1 MPFFI
6 PIFYMAR
13 QRRRKLME
21 QPIEVVIEDLSH
33 DGRGIAR
40 INGKVMF
47 VNGALPGEKVIA
59 KHTGG
64 NKNFEEGL
72 AIEILQSAEDRV
84 EAKCQFYDVCNGCT
98 MMHLAPVKQIEFKQ
112 NTLKQNLLKMA
123 KIQPESWLQPLTA
136 DSWHYR
142 RRARLSVRWVIAKD
156 KVLVGFREKNGRYV
170 ADMDYCEVLQKP
182 LDDLLKPLAQMIE
195 QLSIRQHIAQI
206 EASIADNDVALIIR
220 HLKPIREADEKLLLE
235 FAAQQGV
242 RIYSQSK
249 GPNTIIEMT
258 QSVQPLYF
266 DMPDYNVRMEFLP
279 SDFIQVNAKMNDK
292 MIAQAI
298 KLLDIQADDVVLD
311 LFCGLGNFTLPLA
324 TKVKEIVGIE
334 GEQSLVERAIAN
346 AQLNHLDNVKF
357 EMADLRRNHENSEW
371 FKKDYSKVLIDPP
384 RSGAWEVL
392 PLIAQTQ
399 AKTLLYVSC
408 HPASLARDSDRLVNQ
423 LGFKLVKAGVMDMF
437 PHTSHVESMALFVR

>member
-1 MPFFI
+1 
-6 PIFYMAR
+6 MAR

-40 INGKVMF
+40 VNGKVMF
-47 VNGALPGEKVIA
+47 VNGALPGEKVMV

-72 AIEILQSAEDRV
+72 AIEILEASEDRV
-84 EAKCQFYDVCNGCT
+84 EAKCGFYEVCNGCT
-98 MMHLAPVKQIEFKQ
+98 MMHLAPQKQIEFKQ

-123 KIQPESWLQPLTA
+123 KIKPEEWMLPLTA

-142 RRARLSVRWVIAKD
+142 RRARLSVRWVVAKD
-156 KVLVGFREKNGRYV
+156 KVLVGFREKEGRYV
-170 ADMDYCEVLQKP
+170 ADMDYCEILQKP
-182 LDDLLKPLAQMIE
+182 LDDLLKPLAGMIE
-195 QLSIRQHIAQI
+195 KLFIRQHIAQI
-206 EASIADNDVALIIR
+206 EASIADDDVALIIR
-220 HLKPIREADEKLLLE
+220 HLKPIRDDDEKILLD
-235 FAAQQGV
+235 FAEEQGV

-249 GPNTIIEMT
+249 GPKTIFEMT
-258 QSVQPLYF
+258 KKDRPLFF
-266 DMPDYNVRMEFLP
+266 DMPEYNIRMEFLP
-279 SDFIQVNAKMNDK
+279 SDFIQVNGKMNDK
-292 MIAQAI
+292 MISQAMN
-298 KLLDIQADDVVLD
+298 LLDVQADDVILD

-334 GEQSLVERAIAN
+334 GEQSLVDRAIAN
-346 AQLNHLDNVKF
+346 AKLNQLNNVEF
-357 EMADLRRNHENSEW
+357 EVADLRRNHEHSEW

-392 PLIAQTQ
+392 PLIAQTK
-399 AKTLLYVSC
+399 ANTLLYVSC
-408 HPASLARDSDRLVNQ
+408 HPASLARDTDRLVNQ

-437 PHTSHVESMALFVR
+437 PHTSHVESIALFTR

>member
-1 MPFFI
+1 
-6 PIFYMAR
+6 
-13 QRRRKLME
+13 ME
-21 QPIEVVIEDLSH
+21 QPVEVVIEDLSH

-47 VNGALPGEKVIA
+47 VNGALPGEKVMA

-72 AIEILQSAEDRV
+72 AIEVLEASDDRV
-84 EAKCQFYDVCNGCT
+84 EAQCQFYDVCNGCT
-98 MMHLAPVKQIEFKQ
+98 MMHLEPKKQIEFKQ

-123 KIQPESWLQPLTA
+123 KIQPEEWMEPLTA

-142 RRARLSVRWVIAKD
+142 RRARLSVRWVIAKE
-156 KVLVGFREKNGRYV
+156 KVLVGFREKDGRYV

-182 LDDLLKPLAQMIE
+182 LDGLLKPLAVMIE
-195 QLSIRQHIAQI
+195 QLYIKQHIAQI
-206 EASIADNDVALIIR
+206 EASIADDDVALIIR
-220 HLKPIREADEKLLLE
+220 HLKPIREDDEKVLLD
-235 FAAQQGV
+235 FAEKNDV

-249 GPNTIIEMT
+249 GPKTIFEMT
-258 QSVQPLYF
+258 KCDKPLYF

-279 SDFIQVNAKMNDK
+279 SDFIQVNAKMNEK

-298 KLLDIQADDVVLD
+298 KLLDIKEEDIVLD

-324 TKVKEIVGIE
+324 TKVRKIVGIE
-334 GEQSLVERAIAN
+334 GDQSLVDRAIHN
-346 AQLNHLDNVKF
+346 AELNKLDNVAF
-357 EMADLRRNHENSEW
+357 YEADLRRNHENSEW
-371 FKKDYSKVLIDPP
+371 FQHDYTKVLIDPP

-392 PLIAQTQ
+392 PLIAQTK

-408 HPASLARDSDRLVNQ
+408 HPASLARDTDRLVNE

-437 PHTSHVESMALFVR
+437 PHTSHVESIALFTR

>member
-1 MPFFI
+1 
-6 PIFYMAR
+6 MAR
-13 QRRRKLME
+13 QRKRTLME

-40 INGKVMF
+40 IDGKVMF
-47 VNGALPGEKVIA
+47 VNGALPGERVIV

-72 AIEILQSAEDRV
+72 AIEILEASDDRV
-84 EAKCQFYDVCNGCT
+84 EAKCEFYDDCNGCS
-98 MMHLAPVKQIEFKQ
+98 MMHLAPEKQIEFKQ
-112 NTLKQNLLKMA
+112 NTLKQNLSKMA
-123 KIQPESWLQPLTA
+123 RTQPEEWMPPLTA

-156 KVLVGFREKNGRYV
+156 KALVGFREKNGRYV
-170 ADMDYCEVLQKP
+170 ADMNYCEILQKP
-182 LDDLLKPLAQMIE
+182 LDDLLKPLSEMIGK
-195 QLSIRQHIAQI
+195 LYIRQHIAQI
-206 EASIADNDVALIIR
+206 EASIADDDVALIIR
-220 HLKPIREADEKLLLE
+220 HLKPIRDDDEKILLD
-235 FAAQQGV
+235 FAEQQGV
-242 RIYSQSK
+242 RVYSQSK
-249 GPNTIIEMT
+249 GPKTIFEMT
-258 QSVQPLYF
+258 KNKNKSPLFF
-266 DMPDYNVRMEFLP
+266 DMPEYKIRMEFLP

-292 MIAQAI
+292 MIAQAMN
-298 KLLDIQADDVVLD
+298 LLKVQADDVVLD

-334 GEQSLVERAIAN
+334 GEQSLVDRAISN
-346 AQLNHLDNVKF
+346 AKLNNLDNVVF
-357 EMADLRRNHENSEW
+357 EVADLRRNHENSEW

-392 PLIAQTQ
+392 PLIAQTK

-408 HPASLARDSDRLVNQ
+408 HPASLARDTDRLVNQ

-437 PHTSHVESMALFVR
+437 PHTSHVESIALFTR

>member
-1 MPFFI
+1 
-6 PIFYMAR
+6 MAR
-13 QRRRKLME
+13 HRKRKLME

-47 VNGALPGEKVIA
+47 VNGALPGETVVA

-72 AIEILQSAEDRV
+72 AIEIIEASEDRV
-84 EAKCQFYDVCNGCT
+84 EAKCQYYNVCNGCT
-98 MMHLAPVKQIEFKQ
+98 MMHLAPEKQIEFKQ

-123 KIQPESWLQPLTA
+123 KLEPDSWLDPLTA

-156 KVLVGFREKNGRYV
+156 KVLVGFREKDGRYV
-170 ADMDYCEVLQKP
+170 ADMEFCEVLQKP
-182 LDDLLKPLAQMIE
+182 LDGMLKSLAEMIE
-195 QLSIRQHIAQI
+195 KLVIRQHVAQI
-206 EASIADNDVALIIR
+206 EASIADEDVALIIR
-220 HLKPIREADEKLLLE
+220 HLKPIREDDEKTLLD
-235 FAAQQGV
+235 FAEKHGV

-249 GPNTIIEMT
+249 GPNTIFEMT
-258 QSVQPLYF
+258 KSKQALFF
-266 DMPDYNVRMEFLP
+266 DMPAYNIRMEFLP

-292 MIAQAI
+292 MIAHAMN
-298 KLLDIQADDVVLD
+298 LLDVQKEDVVLD

-334 GEQSLVERAIAN
+334 GEKSLVDRAIAN
-346 AQLNHLDNVKF
+346 AKLNTLNNVVF
-357 EMADLRRNHENSEW
+357 EVADLRRNHENSEW
-371 FKKDYSKVLIDPP
+371 FKKDYTKVLIDPP

-392 PLIAQTQ
+392 PLIAQTK

-408 HPASLARDSDRLVNQ
+408 HPASLARDTDRLVNE
-423 LGFKLVKAGVMDMF
+423 LGFKLVNAGVMDMF
-437 PHTSHVESMALFVR
+437 PHTSHVESIALFTR